1 MMLLSGRV
9 FVLRAIFFAAFGC
22 IDLLL
27 NIIMAFKIIRI
38 VIGIDVFAGLKLLD
52 FFVKC
57 FVRCLIVVKLQK
69 FRELVFF

>member
-1 MMLLSGRV
+1 
-9 FVLRAIFFAAFGC
+9 
-22 IDLLL
+22 
-27 NIIMAFKIIRI
+27 MAFEIIGI

-69 FRELVFF
+69 FRELVFFWDVIVAGGLVVAESACDG